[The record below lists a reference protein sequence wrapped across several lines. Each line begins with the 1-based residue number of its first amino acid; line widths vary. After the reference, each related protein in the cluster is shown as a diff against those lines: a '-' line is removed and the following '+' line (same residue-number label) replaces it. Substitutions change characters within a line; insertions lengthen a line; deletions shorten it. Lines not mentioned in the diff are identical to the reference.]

1 MKLLLDTHLLLWTSV
16 ASADVR
22 SSGSLSKEA
31 RALIEDEENELL
43 FSAASVWEVAI
54 KNGLGRPYF
63 KVDAHLFRRAL
74 LDNGYIELAISSA
87 HTAGVGNLPDH
98 HKDPFDRLL
107 ISQATVEGIT
117 LLTNDET
124 VAEYKA
130 SPIRLVK

>member
-16 ASADVR
+16 ASEDIR
-22 SSGSLSKEA
+22 SNGSLSGEA
-31 RALIEDEENELL
+31 RGLIEDEGNELL

-54 KNGLGRPYF
+54 KNALGRPDF
-63 KVDAHLFRRAL
+63 KVDPHLFRRAL
-74 LDNGYIELAISSA
+74 LDNGYIELTISSA
-87 HTAGVGNLPDH
+87 HTAAVANLPDH

-107 ISQATVEGIT
+107 VAQATVEGIT

-124 VAEYKA
+124 VAAYTA